1 MQKTVELLLNMDD
14 IGIIVHRNPDGD
26 CLGSAFALA
35 AALKQLGKRVKVISS
50 DPLTKH
56 FADIYGKIKFDDF
69 EPLHYVSVDTAT
81 PAQMGSYEYLAAK
94 TELAIDHHATNTRYA
109 KYNLVFPKAAAACE
123 IIYEL
128 IFELGC
134 TITCEIATYLYI
146 GIITDTGCFQFS
158 NTSPTTH
165 IVAADLI
172 SKGADCYELNRIF
185 FSTKS
190 RARMDI
196 ERMALEKLEFFENDR
211 IALIPITIEMKEQ
224 TGADDGD
231 LDGITPITRQ
241 IEGVEIG
248 LTAREQADGTWRVSV
263 RSNTYVDS
271 SAICSEFGG
280 GGHIHAAGCTV
291 TGTFSEIK
299 ENLLETCRKYL

>member
-1 MQKTVELLLNMDD
+1 MQKTVELLLNMQD

-35 AALKQLGKRVKVISS
+35 AALKQLGKRAKVISS
-50 DPLTKH
+50 DTFTKH
-56 FADIYGKIKFDDF
+56 FADIYGKIKFEDF
-69 EPLHYVSVDTAT
+69 EPLHYISVDTAT
-81 PAQMGSYEYLAAK
+81 PSQMGIYEYLAEK
-94 TELAIDHHATNTRYA
+94 TELAIDHHATNTLYA
-109 KYNLVFPKAAAACE
+109 KHNLVFPKAAAACE

-134 TITCEIATYLYI
+134 TITSEIATYLYV

-158 NTSPTTH
+158 NTTPTTH
-165 IVAADLI
+165 IIAADLI
-172 SKGADCYELNRIF
+172 SKGANNYELNRIF

-190 RARMDI
+190 RSRMEV
-196 ERMALEKLEFFENDR
+196 ERIALENLEFFEEDK
-211 IALIPITIEMKEQ
+211 IALIPITVEMKEK

-271 SAICSEFGG
+271 SAICAEFGG
-280 GGHIHAAGCTV
+280 GGHIRAAGCSIE
-291 TGTFSEIK
+291 GTFDEIK
-299 ENLLETCRKYL
+299 ERLLEACRKHL

>member
-1 MQKTVELLLNMDD
+1 MQKTVELLLKMDD

-35 AALKQLGKRVKVISS
+35 TALKQLGKRAKVISS
-50 DPLTKH
+50 DAFTKH
-56 FADIYGKIKFDDF
+56 FADIYGKIEFPDF
-69 EPLHYVSVDTAT
+69 EPLHYISVDTAT
-81 PAQMGSYEYLAAK
+81 PSQMGNYEYLAEK
-94 TELAIDHHATNTRYA
+94 TELAIDHHATNTHYA
-109 KYNLVFPKAAAACE
+109 KHNLVMPNAAAACE

-134 TITCEIATYLYI
+134 TITSEIATYLYI

-172 SKGADCYELNRIF
+172 SKGADNYELNRIF

-190 RARMDI
+190 RARMEV
-196 ERMALEKLEFFENDR
+196 ERIALEKLEFFEGDR
-211 IALIPITIEMKEQ
+211 IALIPITLEMKDK

-248 LTAREQADGTWRVSV
+248 LTAREQTDGTWRVSV

-271 SAICSEFGG
+271 SAICAEFGG
-280 GGHIHAAGCTV
+280 GGHIRAAGCSIS
-291 TGTFSEIK
+291 GTFDEVK
-299 ENLLETCRKYL
+299 VLLLEACRKHL